1 MRIALA
7 TLMLL
12 TSVGCMTPTV
22 YSRDGVVSPQDV
34 SKAAQGC
41 VTAQLLV
48 WPIPVTCDV
57 RVIESAGP
65 APRELER
72 RLDGCARSYPRDA
85 KGRAWCDTQA
95 RLQP

>member
-1 MRIALA
+1 MRVALA

-22 YSRDGVVSPQDV
+22 YSHNGEVNPQDV
-34 SKAAQGC
+34 SNAAQDC

-57 RVIESAGP
+57 QVIESAKP
-65 APRELER
+65 APSELER
-72 RLDGCARSYPRDA
+72 RLEGCERSYPRDA
-85 KGRAWCDTQA
+85 RGREWCEQQA
-95 RLQP
+95 RIR